1 MASSFLGFTPVSFL
15 AILPGLL
22 VFVFVIAS
30 LRAYREAP
38 AGRLLILLCLCLMSL
53 ALGYSLAMGSS
64 TGIKALVW
72 IKFAVA
78 ALLLLPALGY
88 LFNVSFLTAGKPPPP
103 SIFLLMGITIL
114 LETVHLLSGS
124 FVAGTY
130 PYSWGYFPRFQAPFL
145 AFIVYFLFVL
155 VLILRD
161 CWRAYREAPPGPL
174 RSRNRLL
181 LIAWSLATVGS
192 LDFLSGFGLPLIPMG
207 AIPLSASIL
216 VSFIILSRHGMPDYF
231 QYAGISSI
239 LQSIS
244 DPTFLID
251 NDGRVRY
258 MDTETAIMLGHQD
271 AESLTDMPINSLFSP
286 GTPLFRQDRLE
297 AIARGEKIPSLVLG
311 LYSCSGESIPVRF
324 RISGVFNNS
333 RQLIGLIASG
343 RDIRDEIEKEEDL
356 VCINRNFQDKIH
368 EVEQRTEELT
378 TANRALEDSRRA
390 MMNILEDMEESH
402 RRLEEAY
409 QRLEEVDRSKDAF
422 LSSVSHELR
431 TPLTSI
437 RSFSEILLDYP
448 LEEQETQREFLGIIH
463 QESERLTRLVNDLLD
478 LAKIQSGRIQ
488 WHRDRVDIADLFQA
502 ATQNFSVLTKEKE
515 LKVSL
520 QVQDHLPP
528 LQVDK
533 DKIYQ
538 VVCNLLTNSIEFT
551 PAGGSVSLSARK
563 LDGGAGENQGHTT
576 VMIQVADTGKGIE
589 KDNLEQ
595 ICEKFHQCGDTI
607 KEKPRGTGLGLSIC
621 KEIIQ
626 HYGGSIWA
634 ESEEGKGTR
643 MSFTLPV
650 SENPP

>member
-1 MASSFLGFTPVSFL
+1 MTRQKSS
-15 AILPGLL
+15 
-22 VFVFVIAS
+22 
-30 LRAYREAP
+30 R
-38 AGRLLILLCLCLMSL
+38 
-53 ALGYSLAMGSS
+53 
-64 TGIKALVW
+64 
-72 IKFAVA
+72 
-78 ALLLLPALGY
+78 
-88 LFNVSFLTAGKPPPP
+88 
-103 SIFLLMGITIL
+103 
-114 LETVHLLSGS
+114 
-124 FVAGTY
+124 
-130 PYSWGYFPRFQAPFL
+130 
-145 AFIVYFLFVL
+145 
-155 VLILRD
+155 
-161 CWRAYREAPPGPL
+161 
-174 RSRNRLL
+174 
-181 LIAWSLATVGS
+181 
-192 LDFLSGFGLPLIPMG
+192 
-207 AIPLSASIL
+207 
-216 VSFIILSRHGMPDYF
+216 
-231 QYAGISSI
+231 
-239 LQSIS
+239 
-244 DPTFLID
+244 
-251 NDGRVRY
+251 
-258 MDTETAIMLGHQD
+258 
-271 AESLTDMPINSLFSP
+271 LTDLELEVMHVVWELGSGTVRQVYEVILERRPI
-286 GTPLFRQDRLE
+286 
-297 AIARGEKIPSLVLG
+297 A
-311 LYSCSGESIPVRF
+311 Y
-324 RISGVFNNS
+324 
-333 RQLIGLIASG
+333 
-343 RDIRDEIEKEEDL
+343 
-356 VCINRNFQDKIH
+356 
-368 EVEQRTEELT
+368 T
-378 TANRALEDSRRA
+378 TVMT